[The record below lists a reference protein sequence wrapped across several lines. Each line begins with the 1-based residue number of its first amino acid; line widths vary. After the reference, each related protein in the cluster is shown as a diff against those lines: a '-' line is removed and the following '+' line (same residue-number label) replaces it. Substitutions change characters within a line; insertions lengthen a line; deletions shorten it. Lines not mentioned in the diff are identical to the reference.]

1 MSSNERPRNLQREL
15 EEIIK
20 KTEASGIRPKLLL
33 HICCAPCS
41 SYCLEYLDKY
51 FDITVYFANSNID
64 DPQEYVKRREEE
76 RRLLAQMPLSR
87 PVAMLEGPY
96 DPDGYHQLVRGHELD
111 PEGGE
116 RCGICFTMRL
126 EQAARAAAQM
136 GADYFTTSL
145 SISPLKNA
153 ARLCAIGESAGE
165 KYGVAY
171 LPSDFKKKD
180 GYKRSIELSREY
192 GLYRQNYCGC
202 SYSLA
207 ESLKRRQTSE

>member
-1 MSSNERPRNLQREL
+1 MSGNERPRNLQKEL

-20 KTEASGIRPKLLL
+20 KSEASGTRPKLLL
-33 HICCAPCS
+33 HVCCAPCS

-51 FDITVYFANSNID
+51 FDITVFFANSNID
-64 DPQEYVKRREEE
+64 DPEEYVKRRGEE
-76 RRLLAQMPLSR
+76 RRLLSEMPLSG
-87 PVAMLEGPY
+87 PVTMLEGPY
-96 DPDGYHQLVRGHELD
+96 DPEEYHRLVRGHEDD

-116 RCGICFTMRL
+116 RCGICFAMRL
-126 EQAARAAAQM
+126 EQAARAAADM

-153 ARLCAIGESAGE
+153 ARLCQIGEAAGLRH
-165 KYGVAY
+165 GVPY

-202 SYSLA
+202 SYSKRSRLVPGS
-207 ESLKRRQTSE
+207 SLG